1 MKKFLFAIKMA
12 LIASLV
18 VGLFT
23 VSGCNEKY
31 DPKAFHIYYINED
44 TNGLV
49 PMEYEL
55 KNTDVTL
62 QIRELIEVLSKDTG
76 RVDHIKPIKDG
87 LKITKYELTDGYLS
101 LDFNSYYN
109 ELDNVTEVLCRS
121 ALVKTFMQID
131 GINGVWFYV
140 EGEQIV
146 NDKGDY
152 VGLMTADTFIDN
164 PGEEMQNIQETE
176 LALYF
181 ASTDGKGLVK
191 VVREVHYS
199 SNVSMEK
206 LIVEQLLKE
215 VQSDNFQAAIPKGTK
230 LINVSVLDGVCVVNF
245 DGSFM
250 TQNYDISEEV
260 VIYSI
265 VNSLTELSTI
275 EKVQIAVDGVTNIVY
290 REKYS
295 LTEQYLR
302 NLSLV
307 IEENDIVEVVDEASE
322 KGGVLNNITE

>member
-1 MKKFLFAIKMA
+1 MKKFLFVIKMA

-18 VGLFT
+18 AGLFA
-23 VSGCNEKY
+23 VSGCNDNY
-31 DPKAFHIYYINED
+31 DPKAFHVYYINED
-44 TNGLV
+44 NNGLV

-55 KNTDVTL
+55 DNTDVNL
-62 QIRELIEVLSKDTG
+62 QIGELIEELSRDTG
-76 RVDHIKPIKDG
+76 RVDYVKPIKDE
-87 LKITKYELTDGYLS
+87 LKIIKYELTDGYLS

-131 GINGVWFYV
+131 EINGVWFYV
-140 EGEQIV
+140 EGEQLV

-152 VGLMTADTFIDN
+152 VGLMTADSFIDN
-164 PGEEMQNIQETE
+164 PGEEMQSIQETE
-176 LALYF
+176 LILYF

-206 LIVEQLLKE
+206 LIIEQLLKE
-215 VQSDNFQAAIPKGTK
+215 VQSDSFQSAIPKGTQ

-245 DGSFM
+245 DGNFM
-250 TQNYDISEEV
+250 TQNFDIAEDV

-275 EKVQIAVDGVTNIVY
+275 ETVQIAVDGETNKVY

-302 NLSLV
+302 DLSLV
-307 IEENDIVEVVDEASE
+307 IEENDTVEVVDEASD